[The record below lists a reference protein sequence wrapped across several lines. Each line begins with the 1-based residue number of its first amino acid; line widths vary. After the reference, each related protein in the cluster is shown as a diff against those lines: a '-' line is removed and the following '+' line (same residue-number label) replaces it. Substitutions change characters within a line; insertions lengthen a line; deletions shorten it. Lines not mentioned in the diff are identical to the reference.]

1 MDKNENVIA
10 AERSENKIQENKD
23 IQNNQDDWYW
33 KNTVMSKSNK
43 FENWEEGDVNLV
55 MAFRMKQNDA
65 QPRTFKV
72 GNINSEGVVTID
84 LPKEIKT
91 VLKQLKPL
99 Q

>member
-10 AERSENKIQENKD
+10 AERSENKIKENKD